1 MEYNKLKNKTDDI
14 IVWLDVNDVG
24 ALDSVL
30 RGMITSAQ
38 TEGQTETQYGQY
50 WASIRAL
57 CGTLPNSPIRKGQ
70 PTALPTQVQAVA
82 DSVVS
87 RVITAFAAITDI
99 ELVLDTIMPMRNTSG
114 NKFETAQEMAE
125 YFGNRVRRLLTD
137 SFKAGNWNGE
147 LTDDNITGLAL
158 PVKEAKEATE

>member
-1 MEYNKLKNKTDDI
+1 MEYNKLKTKTDDI

-38 TEGQTETQYGQY
+38 AEGQTETQYDQY

-57 CGTLPNSPIRKGQ
+57 CKTLPNSPIRKGQ

-82 DSVVS
+82 DSVVN
-87 RVITAFAAITDI
+87 RVITAFAGITDI
-99 ELVLDTIMPMRNTSG
+99 ELVLDTVTRCVTHWVTNFNPHKRWLNTLVAVLED
-114 NKFETAQEMAE
+114 F
-125 YFGNRVRRLLTD
+125 
-137 SFKAGNWNGE
+137 
-147 LTDDNITGLAL
+147 
-158 PVKEAKEATE
+158 